1 MKIVMARMIAKVFQ
15 GVNAR
20 YKTLRNQHLRINL
33 VSTKLFPHQGRCP
46 LLPFIEQGA
55 VHDPSAAAP

>member
-15 GVNAR
+15 GVNAH

-33 VSTKLFPHQGRCP
+33 V
-46 LLPFIEQGA
+46 
-55 VHDPSAAAP
+55 

>member
-1 MKIVMARMIAKVFQ
+1 MTRLFAGSFFWLFRLMKIMMARMITKVFQ

-33 VSTKLFPHQGRCP
+33 V
-46 LLPFIEQGA
+46 
-55 VHDPSAAAP
+55 